1 MNSEISEAQIPQI
14 AREAG
19 AVEKYRW
26 DKGVDFDKARADLIA
41 AIARYRNAWCR
52 EAATFMCEAEVLLI
66 QLVNGARVSE
76 ALEAWRLW
84 MDADEHPRVVVV
96 KVRKLGK
103 VMICDACKALCS
115 TKSKKNSP
123 ALHTLSNPGHATFHK
138 KEQVEGREMVIP
150 PECDDDDV
158 GVLNEWA
165 LLPED
170 ISRDNVRMFSMRK
183 MGYNT
188 HSLRYSF
195 ETKQAAL
202 GTPSQVIAKIT
213 HQRSDR
219 LIVDYTNQKAADK
232 MQREFVEALSRGT
245 TQATTGAPSAER
257 PPQ

>member
-1 MNSEISEAQIPQI
+1 MTLEFSAIGNPKI
-14 AREAG
+14 AREQG

-26 DKGVDFDKARADLIA
+26 DHGVEFDQARLDLIT
-41 AIARYRNAWCR
+41 AIRRHRMANCR
-52 EAATFMCEAEVLLI
+52 EHAMFMSYAEVLLI

-84 MDADEHPRVVVV
+84 MDTQARQVVV

-103 VMICDACKALCS
+103 VMVCDSCKARCS

-123 ALHTLSNPGHATFHK
+123 SLHTQNNPGHESFHRR
-138 KEQVEGREMVIP
+138 EQSEGRDMVIP
-150 PECDDDDV
+150 TECLDDDV

-170 ISRDNVRMFSMRK
+170 ISRDGVRMYSMRK

-232 MQREFVEALSRGT
+232 MQREFVESLSKGT
-245 TQATTGAPSAER
+245 SDG
-257 PPQ
+257 